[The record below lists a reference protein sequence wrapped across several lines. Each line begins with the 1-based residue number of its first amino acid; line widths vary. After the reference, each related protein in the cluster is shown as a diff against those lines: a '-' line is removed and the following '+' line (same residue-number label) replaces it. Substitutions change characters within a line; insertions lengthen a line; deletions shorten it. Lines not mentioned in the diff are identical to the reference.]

1 MSQHEIARAEVEA
14 LNRAFYLAFEQG
26 DIERMEEIWAHGPH
40 VRCVHPGWNILEGWT
55 AIRQSWVL
63 LFERSSDMRLRLDH
77 VVVRVGLHVAWV
89 TCLERIVTDSA
100 LGSMADE
107 VLATNIFE
115 RADDESAWH
124 MVQHHASP
132 ILRDIP
138 DAINDVPGPPDEL
151 N

>member
-1 MSQHEIARAEVEA
+1 MSDHEIARAEVEA
-14 LNRAFYLAFEQG
+14 VNRAFYRAFEEG

-40 VRCVHPGWNILEGWT
+40 VRCVHPGWNLLEGW
-55 AIRQSWVL
+55 AAVRQSWVL
-63 LFERSSDMRLRLDH
+63 LFERSSDMKLELER
-77 VVVRVGLHVAWV
+77 VVVRAGPRVAWV
-89 TCLERIVTDSA
+89 TCVERIVTDSSIGA
-100 LGSMADE
+100 MADE

-115 RADDESAWH
+115 RADDESSWR

-138 DAINDVPGPPDEL
+138 EAMNVEPGPDEL

>member
-1 MSQHEIARAEVEA
+1 MSQDEIARAEVEA
-14 LNRAFYLAFEQG
+14 LNRAFYRAFEER

-40 VRCVHPGWNILEGWT
+40 VRCVHPGWNILEGW
-55 AIRQSWVL
+55 AAVRQSWVL
-63 LFERSSDMRLRLDH
+63 LFERSSDMKLRLDR
-77 VVVRVGLHVAWV
+77 VVVRAGSHVAWV
-89 TCLERIVTDSA
+89 TCIERIVTDSA
-100 LGSMADE
+100 IGSMTDE

-115 RADDESAWH
+115 RTDDESSWR

-138 DAINDVPGPPDEL
+138 EEMNVEPGPDEL

>member
-14 LNRAFYLAFEQG
+14 LNRAFYRAFEEG

-40 VRCVHPGWNILEGWT
+40 VRCIHPGWNLLEGWP
-55 AIRQSWVL
+55 AVRQSWVL
-63 LFERSSDMRLRLDH
+63 LFERSSEMKLRLDR
-77 VVVRVGLHVAWV
+77 VVVRAGPRVAWV
-89 TCLERIVTDSA
+89 TCVEQIVTDSA
-100 LGSMADE
+100 IGSVTDE

-115 RADDESAWH
+115 RADDESSWH

-138 DAINDVPGPPDEL
+138 DSVNVPPVPDEL